1 MAGLSKSRLLAHR
14 QCPKRLWL
22 QIHQPELLPATDI
35 ATQARFN
42 TGNQVGEIARSLYP
56 DGVLIDTDNLQQAL
70 RDTAEVLATSPTL
83 PIFEATFDYDGV
95 LVRADLLL
103 PEIGGYRLVEVK
115 SSASVKDYHL
125 IDAAVQ
131 SWVVQQSGLTVTG
144 TAIAHIDTGFVY
156 LGNGDYRELLK
167 EIPIDGQLTEILP
180 QVPYWVTSAKAT
192 LSDDEPVIT
201 PGEQCEAPFVCPFYE
216 HCNPASADSE
226 VTYPPEDLP
235 RHNGLAA
242 QLRQEGYD
250 DLRQVPA
257 ERLSKPL
264 HQRVHDCAQNGL
276 VYLDPQARRIL
287 EDLPYPRFYIDFET
301 YAPAVPIWSG
311 TRPYTTQVPF
321 QWSCHAEDKAGHFQ
335 HHAFL
340 AQNADDPRR
349 NFIDSLLAVLGTS
362 GAILVY
368 NAAFECS
375 RLRELAV
382 LFPDLAVAIQQVIA
396 RIVDLLPIARAHY
409 YHPNQHGSWSIK
421 SVLPTI
427 APELAYDNLTVAN
440 GGMAQTAFQE
450 MIDTNTTEERRQ
462 SLRQALLVYCERDTL
477 AMVRIAQHF
486 QLETGDNVSTVA
498 IVMD

>member
-1 MAGLSKSRLLAHR
+1 M
-14 QCPKRLWL
+14 
-22 QIHQPELLPATDI
+22 
-35 ATQARFN
+35 
-42 TGNQVGEIARSLYP
+42 
-56 DGVLIDTDNLQQAL
+56 
-70 RDTAEVLATSPTL
+70 
-83 PIFEATFDYDGV
+83 
-95 LVRADLLL
+95 
-103 PEIGGYRLVEVK
+103 
-115 SSASVKDYHL
+115 
-125 IDAAVQ
+125 Q

-321 QWSCHAEDKAGHFQ
+321 QWSCHVEDKAGHFQ